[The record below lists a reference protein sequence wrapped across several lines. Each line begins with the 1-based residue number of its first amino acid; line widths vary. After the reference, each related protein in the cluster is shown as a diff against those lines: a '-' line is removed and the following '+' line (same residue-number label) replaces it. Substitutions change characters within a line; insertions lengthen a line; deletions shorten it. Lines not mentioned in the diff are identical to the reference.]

1 MGLINIRTSKEPSK
15 YFFKIQI
22 LILFFNRVQFIIS
35 VIEGFLNI
43 IKYFL
48 QCIYDNLLVS
58 VLFHPVLFTKENIL
72 FRSSLFL
79 KEWNTWKVMWVVTYS
94 HSYKINKLLNNIF
107 FLFSSIKGAYWIIQF
122 FIYPILR
129 YFCIASCKFIALP
142 TIATAIVVALIR
154 S

>member
-58 VLFHPVLFTKENIL
+58 VLVHPVLFTKENIL

-107 FLFSSIKGAYWIIQF
+107 FLLLAYWIIQF

-142 TIATAIVVALIR
+142 TIATVIDVVLIR